1 VTNRIVITL
10 VAIMLS
16 ACAQLGIG
24 QADTFAKK
32 QLGAYTTVKTIAQS
46 TLALE
51 KSGVLSKDEAANI
64 KNQNRAALTAID
76 MAGQIAETNIKDA
89 NTRLTSAITILT
101 ALQAFLATKG
111 APQSTAQRQCSKSH

>member
-1 VTNRIVITL
+1 
-10 VAIMLS
+10 MLS

-111 APQSTAQRQCSKSH
+111 APQ